1 MKRQSSFRS
10 FVFSF
15 TESRKWKFD
24 SWFGSPIRASTDWVV
39 VSQLVSYAPL
49 LTAIVKP
56 SRKKF
61 HSSIKHTH
69 THTDPNIHTWFSVFF
84 FIHLTLFIAIGE
96 SEKMAI
102 YESQN
107 RVFMLLLYA
116 WRGNWGLD
124 SATRCNSLDFS
135 TGCADYG
142 CPGLQLNGH
151 KKKEKKQVKRVRAPP
166 VRKRLY
172 RLLSASCSS
181 VCLSWWPR
189 LINKLRLWCFCSIKR
204 SQKLVAQRPLG
215 LNSYRGSTL

>member
-69 THTDPNIHTWFSVFF
+69 THRPEHTHMILCLFF
-84 FIHLTLFIAIGE
+84 YSSYL
-96 SEKMAI
+96 I
-102 YESQN
+102 YCH
-107 RVFMLLLYA
+107 R
-116 WRGNWGLD
+116 RI
-124 SATRCNSLDFS
+124 RK
-135 TGCADYG
+135 
-142 CPGLQLNGH
+142 NGH
-151 KKKEKKQVKRVRAPP
+151 LWKSKSCFYAFIIRVAWELGIGFGHSMQFARFFDRLRRLRMSWLAVKWAQKERKKTSEESKSPP
-166 VRKRLY
+166 RQKTT
-172 RLLSASCSS
+172 LSSFKCILF
-181 VCLSWWPR
+181 VCLSVV
-189 LINKLRLWCFCSIKR
+189 
-204 SQKLVAQRPLG
+204 VAEVDK
-215 LNSYRGSTL
+215 